1 MLHIP
6 VLVLGVAATIAFL
19 ILRVKKGGLP
29 AAVAKTCASVMFV
42 LTGIAAAMDSM
53 PYFKEPVI
61 GLSKFNPWVMLFIAG
76 LVCAVLGD
84 LFLDLKYT
92 YLEDSDAHTF
102 LGFSFF
108 IATQVF
114 YFMAMQNVFLWKN
127 DPKFIYIP
135 FGVAVIFVL
144 CVIFGEKKIL
154 KVTFGKFKAISA
166 VYSGILSFT
175 TAFAKLVDQRTHQG
189 IVIFVQTGNQ
199 IVPAGRPGD
208 LVLVDPLEGFL
219 NLLVQL
225 ITVGYNQHAAILAKS
240 VRQQPLG

>member
-175 TAFAKLVDQRTHQG
+175 TAFAVCCMISSGFKPGAIMVAVGEVLFLISDLILSGTYFGVGKNTKKD
-189 IVIFVQTGNQ
+189 VILNHVFYYAAQFV
-199 IVPAGRPGD
+199 IS
-208 LVLVDPLEGFL
+208 
-219 NLLVQL
+219 
-225 ITVGYNQHAAILAKS
+225 AAIA
-240 VRQQPLG
+240 QI